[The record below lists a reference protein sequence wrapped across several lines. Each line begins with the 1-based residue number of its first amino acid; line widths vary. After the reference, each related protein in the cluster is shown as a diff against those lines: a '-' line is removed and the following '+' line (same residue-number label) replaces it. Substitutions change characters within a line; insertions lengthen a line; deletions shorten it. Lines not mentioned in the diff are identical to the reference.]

1 MIHLVDIDVAE
12 ETRQKTRSNNFIKRE
27 DDLKLVANLA
37 KIFDVF
43 LPNGASSRHF
53 GQIQLHKIDKQM
65 VFLLYEISC
74 ELSDENDDRSLCYTL
89 CNIS

>member
-12 ETRQKTRSNNFIKRE
+12 ETRQRTRSNNFIKSE

-53 GQIQLHKIDKQM
+53 GQIQQHKIDKQM
-65 VFLLYEISC
+65 VFLLYDISC
-74 ELSDENDDRSLCYTL
+74 ELQAWNDDRSLCYTL